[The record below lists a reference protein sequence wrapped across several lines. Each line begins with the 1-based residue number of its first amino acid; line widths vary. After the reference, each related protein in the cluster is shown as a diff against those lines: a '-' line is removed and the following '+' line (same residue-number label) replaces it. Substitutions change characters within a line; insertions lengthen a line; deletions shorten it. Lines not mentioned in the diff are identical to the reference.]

1 MQIYFL
7 FLFIFY
13 FFFFGGGG
21 GGVTTKLDYSFGHL
35 GVSFKVNVQNVN
47 ICGEC
52 LHFKSFVLIRLFCL
66 G

>member
-1 MQIYFL
+1 MVCRFIYSIYLFFL
-7 FLFIFY
+7 L
-13 FFFFGGGG
+13 GGGG
-21 GGVTTKLDYSFGHL
+21 GGVATRLDYFFGHL

-52 LHFKSFVLIRLFCL
+52 LHFKSFVLICLFCL